1 MEIKN
6 MLPAYTYNIIFLA
19 DVSLGKYLFPIFGV
33 SNEIPYFS
41 SRRSITDAEDVSELK
56 YFLSLLK

>member
-1 MEIKN
+1 

-33 SNEIPYFS
+33 SNAIPYFS
-41 SRRSITDAEDVSELK
+41 SRRSITDAVDVSELK